1 MSPNKSIS
9 AEHSSDLEAKIRE
22 RFAKFDELRG
32 FL

>member
-1 MSPNKSIS
+1 MSPNKPIS
-9 AEHSSDLEAKIRE
+9 AEHSSDLEAKTRE